1 MAEIHP
7 AQNVMLLGVAYWA
20 ARCLHIVAELGVADV
35 LEDEPETAAG
45 LAKKLGV
52 NAGALHRV
60 MRALTNHGIFEITN
74 GRFSHNASSRLLRE
88 DAAGSMRSLVRL
100 MGLKPHWDAYRELDQ
115 SVKTGKPGI
124 DFVVKG
130 GLFGYLAEHPEVG
143 RIFDEAM
150 TGKSF
155 SQIPP
160 VIASY
165 DFTSFKTIGDIGG
178 GAGHLL
184 YSVLDRAP
192 QAKGVLFDLPEVI
205 GRAKESANARVTYVG
220 GDFFKTPIP
229 ACDAYMIMTVLHDWS
244 DEEAAA
250 ILRQVKKT
258 APAGARL
265 VIIESVIKEGS
276 QGDMGLDLDIE
287 MLAMATGRERT
298 QEEWTQ
304 VLGAGGWRLS
314 RVIPTGGWCGII
326 EGTL

>member
-1 MAEIHP
+1 MAETHP
-7 AQNVMLLGVAYWA
+7 AQSVMLLGVAYWA
-20 ARCLHIVAELGVADV
+20 SRCLHIVADLGVADA
-35 LEDEPETAAG
+35 LDSEPETAAS
-45 LAKKLGV
+45 LAKKLGI

-60 MRALTNHGIFEITN
+60 MRALTNHGIFEIKN
-74 GRFSHNASSRLLRE
+74 GRFSHNAASRLLRE

-115 SVKTGKPGI
+115 SVKTGKPAI

-130 GLFGYLAEHPEVG
+130 GLFGYLSEHPEDG

-165 DFTSFKTIGDIGG
+165 DFTSFKTIADIGG

-184 YSVLDRAP
+184 YSVLDHAP

-205 GRAKESANARVTYVG
+205 ERAKEAANARVTYVG

-229 ACDAYMIMTVLHDWS
+229 PCDAYMIMTVLHDWS

-250 ILRQVKKT
+250 ILRSIKKT
-258 APAGARL
+258 APNDAKL
-265 VIIESVIKEGS
+265 VIIESVVQEGS
-276 QGDMGLDLDIE
+276 MGDMGLDLDIE
-287 MLAMATGRERT
+287 MLAMTTGRERT
-298 QEEWTQ
+298 REEWAQ
-304 VLGAGGWRLS
+304 VLEAGGWRLS
-314 RVIPTGGWCGII
+314 RVIPTGGWCGIV